1 MDSYSEIQHSRRT
14 RAERRPRWGR
24 RLAIIA
30 GVLLPVLLVAGIL
43 GGRPLYAAAKVRKA
57 RASAL
62 RGEAM
67 LRNGALDEG
76 IHHLR
81 VAYRLAPQDPE
92 VLRAVART
100 SFQTGNPE
108 ATGFFRTLLEMPSVT
123 LEDRL
128 LAAEVFLRGG
138 ERDSAGK
145 LIAALTREAARD
157 PRVWHLALEHSRQ
170 FSALPDS
177 ITLARNVVSRFPGD
191 AEGEFQLGRF
201 LAESPRA
208 VDRKEGVRLLWAV
221 GLGSSNQRERAAR
234 VLAEQPTLVP
244 KEAERL
250 ARILEER
257 PGADLETRLVAAQ
270 LRVRA
275 VPDSRLEW
283 AEKVTGWLPP
293 DAGVPEVLG
302 VVRWLEQHRALDQ
315 AGSLL
320 PLARCRTNLALMGAH
335 VDYLLATRQEGVL
348 EAMVQS
354 GDTVLDSAMG
364 LAARGAMRARLGDT
378 VGAEAFFRGA
388 LAAGG
393 RRDLVLPFVARE
405 AVRAELRP
413 LALEAVGLWMYLP
426 GEAAAAGRMLVQ
438 IVGRHPDLT
447 TPREQLRQL
456 LGLLPAEEWV
466 VIELGWVELLTN
478 GILPWATEQFERL
491 HRQWPEDASVQAALA
506 LARLRRGNPALALEA
521 LHAGAL
527 DPDSGDH
534 RRQIATAV
542 VLAANGQRE
551 AARRMIRSVPA
562 SGLQPELEAL
572 VQPLR

>member
-1 MDSYSEIQHSRRT
+1 
-14 RAERRPRWGR
+14 
-24 RLAIIA
+24 
-30 GVLLPVLLVAGIL
+30 
-43 GGRPLYAAAKVRKA
+43 
-57 RASAL
+57 
-62 RGEAM
+62 
-67 LRNGALDEG
+67 
-76 IHHLR
+76 
-81 VAYRLAPQDPE
+81 
-92 VLRAVART
+92 
-100 SFQTGNPE
+100 
-108 ATGFFRTLLEMPSVT
+108 
-123 LEDRL
+123 
-128 LAAEVFLRGG
+128 
-138 ERDSAGK
+138 
-145 LIAALTREAARD
+145 
-157 PRVWHLALEHSRQ
+157 
-170 FSALPDS
+170 
-177 ITLARNVVSRFPGD
+177 
-191 AEGEFQLGRF
+191 
-201 LAESPRA
+201 
-208 VDRKEGVRLLWAV
+208 
-221 GLGSSNQRERAAR
+221 
-234 VLAEQPTLVP
+234 
-244 KEAERL
+244 
-250 ARILEER
+250 
-257 PGADLETRLVAAQ
+257 
-270 LRVRA
+270 
-275 VPDSRLEW
+275 
-283 AEKVTGWLPP
+283 
-293 DAGVPEVLG
+293 
-302 VVRWLEQHRALDQ
+302 
-315 AGSLL
+315 
-320 PLARCRTNLALMGAH
+320 MGAH

-506 LARLRRGNPALALEA
+506 LARLRGGNPALALEA

-527 DPDSGDH
+527 DPDSGDQ